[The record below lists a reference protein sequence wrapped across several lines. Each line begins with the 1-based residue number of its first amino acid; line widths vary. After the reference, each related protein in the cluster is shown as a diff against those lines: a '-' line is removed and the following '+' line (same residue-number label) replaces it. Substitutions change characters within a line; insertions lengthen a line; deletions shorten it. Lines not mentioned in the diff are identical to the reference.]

1 MNVKL
6 VGTGAIYTKYNGA
19 CTLVDNTLIVDM
31 PNGTLKQ
38 LLKKEIDC
46 KNIKTI
52 LITHKHGDHTADVPF
67 FLKHIFNGIKDSR
80 EITIIGPNGIKRKI
94 IELFNAYNFEN
105 EEEISKYFNLKFI
118 EVLEDKINVNGYEIK
133 SYIVSHG
140 EEKPALGYVI
150 NNQLGLTGD
159 TGICDG
165 VEQIVKQSK
174 IIIADSSLING
185 EKCHMGVDNLQYLN
199 TKYGKLIICTH
210 LRDETRQYIKE
221 NSSIE
226 GIKVLE
232 DFEEINL

>member
-19 CTLVDNTLIVDM
+19 CTLVDNKLIVDM

-38 LLKKEIDC
+38 LLKNGIDC

-118 EVLEDKINVNGYEIK
+118 EVLEDEINVNGYEIK

-165 VEQIVKQSK
+165 VERIVKQSK

-185 EKCHMGVDNLQYLN
+185 EKCHMAM
-199 TKYGKLIICTH
+199 TPTATRPTRPC
-210 LRDETRQYIKE
+210 LRIPT
-221 NSSIE
+221 
-226 GIKVLE
+226 LWPW
-232 DFEEINL
+232 

>member
-1 MNVKL
+1 M
-6 VGTGAIYTKYNGA
+6 
-19 CTLVDNTLIVDM
+19 
-31 PNGTLKQ
+31 
-38 LLKKEIDC
+38 
-46 KNIKTI
+46 
-52 LITHKHGDHTADVPF
+52 
-67 FLKHIFNGIKDSR
+67 
-80 EITIIGPNGIKRKI
+80 
-94 IELFNAYNFEN
+94 
-105 EEEISKYFNLKFI
+105 
-118 EVLEDKINVNGYEIK
+118 
-133 SYIVSHG
+133 
-140 EEKPALGYVI
+140 GYVI

-165 VEQIVKQSK
+165 MERIVKQSK

-185 EKCHMGVDNLQYLN
+185 DKCHMGVDNLQYLN

>member
-19 CTLVDNTLIVDM
+19 CTLVDNKLIVDM

-38 LLKKEIDC
+38 LLKKGIDC

-105 EEEISKYFNLKFI
+105 EEEI
-118 EVLEDKINVNGYEIK
+118 
-133 SYIVSHG
+133 
-140 EEKPALGYVI
+140 
-150 NNQLGLTGD
+150 
-159 TGICDG
+159 
-165 VEQIVKQSK
+165 
-174 IIIADSSLING
+174 
-185 EKCHMGVDNLQYLN
+185 
-199 TKYGKLIICTH
+199 
-210 LRDETRQYIKE
+210 R
-221 NSSIE
+221 
-226 GIKVLE
+226 
-232 DFEEINL
+232 

>member
-19 CTLVDNTLIVDM
+19 CTLVDNKLIVDM

-38 LLKKEIDC
+38 LLKKGIDC

-80 EITIIGPNGIKRKI
+80 EITIIGQNGIKRKI

-118 EVLEDKINVNGYEIK
+118 EVLEDEINVNGYEIK

-140 EEKPALGYVI
+140 EEKPALG
-150 NNQLGLTGD
+150 
-159 TGICDG
+159 
-165 VEQIVKQSK
+165 
-174 IIIADSSLING
+174 
-185 EKCHMGVDNLQYLN
+185 VDNLQFLN

>member
-19 CTLVDNTLIVDM
+19 CTLVDNKLIVDM

-38 LLKKEIDC
+38 LLKKGIDC

-52 LITHKHGDHTADVPF
+52 LITHKHGDHTA
-67 FLKHIFNGIKDSR
+67 
-80 EITIIGPNGIKRKI
+80 

-118 EVLEDKINVNGYEIK
+118 EVLEDEINVNGYEIK

-165 VEQIVKQSK
+165 VERIVKKSK

-185 EKCHMGVDNLQYLN
+185 DKCHMGVDNLQYLN

>member
-1 MNVKL
+1 M
-6 VGTGAIYTKYNGA
+6 
-19 CTLVDNTLIVDM
+19 
-31 PNGTLKQ
+31 
-38 LLKKEIDC
+38 EI
-46 KNIKTI
+46 KRKIIKTKK
-52 LITHKHGDHTADVPF
+52 LGAPVHKHGDHTADVPF
-67 FLKHIFNGIKDSR
+67 FLKHIFNIIKDNR
-80 EITIIGPNGIKRKI
+80 EITIIGPKGIKRKI

-118 EVLEDKINVNGYEIK
+118 EVLEDEINVNGYEIK

-140 EEKPALGYVI
+140 EEKPALG
-150 NNQLGLTGD
+150 
-159 TGICDG
+159 
-165 VEQIVKQSK
+165 
-174 IIIADSSLING
+174 
-185 EKCHMGVDNLQYLN
+185 VDNLQFLN

>member
-6 VGTGAIYTKYNGA
+6 VGTGAIYTKYNGS
-19 CTLVDNTLIVDM
+19 CTLVDNKLIVDM

-38 LLKKEIDC
+38 LLKNGIDC

-118 EVLEDKINVNGYEIK
+118 EVLEDEINVNGYEIK

-150 NNQLGLTGD
+150 NNQLG
-159 TGICDG
+159 
-165 VEQIVKQSK
+165 
-174 IIIADSSLING
+174 
-185 EKCHMGVDNLQYLN
+185 
-199 TKYGKLIICTH
+199 
-210 LRDETRQYIKE
+210 
-221 NSSIE
+221 
-226 GIKVLE
+226 
-232 DFEEINL
+232 

>member
-1 MNVKL
+1 ME
-6 VGTGAIYTKYNGA
+6 
-19 CTLVDNTLIVDM
+19 
-31 PNGTLKQ
+31 
-38 LLKKEIDC
+38 KK
-46 KNIKTI
+46 
-52 LITHKHGDHTADVPF
+52 
-67 FLKHIFNGIKDSR
+67 
-80 EITIIGPNGIKRKI
+80 
-94 IELFNAYNFEN
+94 
-105 EEEISKYFNLKFI
+105 
-118 EVLEDKINVNGYEIK
+118 
-133 SYIVSHG
+133 
-140 EEKPALGYVI
+140 
-150 NNQLGLTGD
+150 NQLGLTGD

-185 EKCHMGVDNLQYLN
+185 DKCHMGVDNLQYLN

>member
-1 MNVKL
+1 MVFDGYVNNDKLTKEVLKDNWFNTNDVVK
-6 VGTGAIYTKYNGA
+6 
-19 CTLVDNTLIVDM
+19 VDNEGYYYIAGRLSDIKNYKQNEITL
-31 PNGTLKQ
+31 
-38 LLKKEIDC
+38 
-46 KNIKTI
+46 
-52 LITHKHGDHTADVPF
+52 
-67 FLKHIFNGIKDSR
+67 R
-80 EITIIGPNGIKRKI
+80 EIENILYKFDGIKRKI

-105 EEEISKYFNLKFI
+105 EEEISNHFNLKFI
-118 EVLEDKINVNGYEIK
+118 EVLEDAINVNGYEIK
-133 SYIVSHG
+133 SYVVSHG

-165 VEQIVKQSK
+165 VERIVKQSK

-185 EKCHMGVDNLQYLN
+185 DKCHMGVDNLQYLN